1 MPITL
6 LHFGLMAPFIRRRRG
21 YAALA
26 SFVLINLWIDLE
38 AILAVISGSPLPAH
52 TEASH
57 TLPVALMMGLAV
69 ALPGALPYIRSAA
82 WVAGALLG
90 AVSHVLLDALVHQD
104 MDLMGT
110 GSSGNPLY
118 LGLMTHVS
126 LLLVLPTAYVI
137 ARFLLDSLRVLK
149 GLVERLAQRI
159 SQRSS

>member
-1 MPITL
+1 
-6 LHFGLMAPFIRRRRG
+6 
-21 YAALA
+21 
-26 SFVLINLWIDLE
+26 
-38 AILAVISGSPLPAH
+38 
-52 TEASH
+52 
-57 TLPVALMMGLAV
+57 MMGLAV
-69 ALPGALPYIRSAA
+69 ALPGVLPYIRSAA

-104 MDLMGT
+104 MDLMCT

-159 SQRSS
+159 SQRNHGEL